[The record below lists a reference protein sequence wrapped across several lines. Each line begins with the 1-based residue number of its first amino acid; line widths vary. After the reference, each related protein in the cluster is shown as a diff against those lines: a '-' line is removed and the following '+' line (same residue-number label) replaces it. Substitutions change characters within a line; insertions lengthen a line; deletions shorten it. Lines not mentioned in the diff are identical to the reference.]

1 VIKVYEYGKPPSYP
15 GPDVFY
21 CSNDT
26 PGNNPWLRP
35 SDKDFKI
42 PKVHQPSS
50 CNCVDCRGAQA
61 REELQPI
68 VAKYRVVQNEGSS
81 TSTATVTD
89 ELSDERSSPS
99 DERSS
104 PATPGGGTVIGF
116 VHVPTVVRSMAELQ
130 EMDPEMAAFVT
141 ENDARDVR
149 CAELAAADSCK
160 GHQVNEMG
168 ELKQDEHERVR
179 RKRACDTRALS
190 PLHCCQLKCPPPWL
204 DSCQPHAAALDRSHA
219 RSHSAPRTSSRL
231 SGDTRVLSPMRP
243 QFRTSNKVVPVYSH
257 VLASID
263 SGASMTMTPHASL
276 IREAQQCN
284 MSIKLADGSVLKSN
298 IKRGFLNAACNGKL
312 LPKIEALHV
321 PDLAA
326 TLISS
331 LQLVSE
337 GNMDMVHSKHCSP
350 FMQREIMLFI
360 GKLKGRSRMISNVHA
375 TCMQL
380 LSNLHATCGQDHDCN
395 YCNRHEHLN
404 NDMSHTR
411 FSW

>member
-1 VIKVYEYGKPPSYP
+1 MG
-15 GPDVFY
+15 GPDARLLTDNKY
-21 CSNDT
+21 TNA
-26 PGNNPWLRP
+26 
-35 SDKDFKI
+35 
-42 PKVHQPSS
+42 
-50 CNCVDCRGAQA
+50 CRLV
-61 REELQPI
+61 RPI
-68 VAKYRVVQNEGSS
+68 VTEYRVVRNEGSC

-89 ELSDERSSPS
+89 ALLDERSSPS

-104 PATPGGGTVIGF
+104 PATPGGGTLIGL
-116 VHVPTVVRSMAELQ
+116 VDVPTVAKSMAELQ
-130 EMDPEMAAFVT
+130 EMDPDITAFVA
-141 ENDARDVR
+141 ENDTRDAR
-149 CAELAAADSCK
+149 CAELEAADSGK
-160 GHQVNEMG
+160 AHQVNETN
-168 ELKQDEHERVR
+168 ESKQDEQERVR
-179 RKRACDTRALS
+179 PKRARDTRALS
-190 PLHCCQLKCPPPWL
+190 PLHCRQLKCPPPWL
-204 DSCQPHAAALDRSHA
+204 DSRQPHVAALDSSHDH
-219 RSHSAPRTSSRL
+219 SDSAPRTSSRP
-231 SGDTRVLSPMRP
+231 SSDTRALSPRCP
-243 QFRTSNKVVPVYSH
+243 QFSTSNKVVPVCSH
-257 VLASID
+257 VLAGID
-263 SGASMTMTPHASL
+263 SGASMTLTPHASL
-276 IREAQQCN
+276 ICEAQQCY
-284 MSIKLADGSVLKSN
+284 MSIKVTDGSVLNSN

-326 TLISS
+326 SLISS
-331 LQLVSE
+331 PQLVSE